1 MANNVEIETIPNDT
15 VLIAGAGPVGLL
27 LATTLAYYDIKSIVL
42 ERNSTTTKW
51 PKMDLTNARSME
63 LMRKLG
69 LADSLR
75 KRGVASH
82 WPYYCIFTSGL
93 HNQDYITRW
102 DLPSVDQYRDKIA
115 QTNDG
120 TLPLE
125 PWQRL
130 SQSIFE
136 DWLRGHCNDNPLISL
151 RYGWK
156 VESAQEFDDDVQAVA
171 TEVATGKQTVFKANY
186 VVGCDGA
193 SSRVR
198 RSLDIP
204 LIGGPVPMHLLL
216 VHFKSRDLSRLQK
229 QGQFWHLHTFS
240 ESGLIGAIVAQDE
253 VDTWTA
259 HFLLPVEADSSAI
272 DPHEAIYTV
281 LGGMGGPFR
290 IDIDEILVQSSYRPN
305 LVVAKSYLS
314 PKRRVFLAGD
324 ASHQNIPTGGYGM
337 NMGLADA
344 FSIGWRLAAIIKG
357 YGGSALLD
365 SYEQERRD
373 VAMFSV
379 DRSGFHLSTHM
390 QLANIFKTSGKFID
404 SDSKEGCET
413 RQKLHEYYQTHD
425 QENKDLGIEMGYI
438 YKSATIIPPTSGSEP
453 EFDPGRYIPST
464 YPGTR
469 APHVFLKDGT
479 PVFDHYGKDFTLVDF
494 AGASNQSAELLSTA
508 AGKRGL
514 PLKHCKFIGEDHA
527 RKLWEEDLVLIRP
540 DGHVAWRGAE
550 VTSPIEAQ
558 EIIEIT
564 AGVKASSYGLLKE
577 VDKENELRE
586 QRAFASTIGL
596 FTQDESFKLEK
607 AGEIQQ

>member
-1 MANNVEIETIPNDT
+1 MANKVEIEALPDDS
-15 VLIAGAGPVGLL
+15 VLIVGAGPVGLL

-63 LMRKLG
+63 LLRKLG

-75 KRGVASH
+75 KRGS
-82 WPYYCIFTSGL
+82 
-93 HNQDYITRW
+93 QDYITRW
-102 DLPSVDQYRDKIA
+102 DLPSVEQYRDKIA

-136 DWLRGHCNDNPLISL
+136 DWLRGHCDSNALIGL
-151 RYGWK
+151 HYRWK
-156 VESAQEFDDDVQAVA
+156 VESVQESDDGVQAVA
-171 TEVATGKQTVFKANY
+171 TEVATGKQKVFKAKY
-186 VVGCDGA
+186 GVGCDGA

-198 RSLDIP
+198 QSLGIP

-216 VHFKSRDLSRLQK
+216 VHFKSRDLGRLQK

-240 ESGLIGAIVAQDE
+240 ESGLMGAIVAQDE

-259 HFLLPVEADSSAI
+259 HVLLPMEADSSAI
-272 DPHEAIYTV
+272 DPHEAIYAV
-281 LGGMGGPFR
+281 LGGMDGPFR
-290 IDIDEILVQSSYRPN
+290 IDIDEILVRSSYRPN
-305 LVVAKSYLS
+305 LAVAKSYLS
-314 PKRRVFLAGD
+314 PKRRIFLAGD
-324 ASHQNIPTGGYGM
+324 AAHQNIPTGGYGM

-357 YGGSALLD
+357 YGGPALLD
-365 SYEQERRD
+365 SYEQERRA

-390 QLANIFKTSGKFID
+390 QLRRIFKTAGKYIN
-404 SDSKEGCET
+404 SDSKEGRET

-438 YKSATIIPPTSGSEP
+438 YKSATVIPPILGPEP
-453 EFDPGRYIPST
+453 AFDPGRYIPST
-464 YPGTR
+464 FPGTR

-479 PVFDHYGKDFTLVDF
+479 PIFDSYGKDFTLVDF
-494 AGASNQSAELLSTA
+494 ADASNRSAELLSTA
-508 AGKRGL
+508 AKKRGL
-514 PLKHCKFIGEDHA
+514 PLKHCKLSGEDHA
-527 RKLWEEDLVLIRP
+527 RKLWEEDLVLVRP

-550 VTSPIEAQ
+550 VADPTEAQ
-558 EIIEIT
+558 EIIDVT
-564 AGVKASSYGLLKE
+564 TGVKPSSYGLLKDVEKEKE
-577 VDKENELRE
+577 VRE

-596 FTQDESFKLEK
+596 FKQDESFKLDK